1 MQIRGMELL
10 DQPSVRVAGEALAA
24 RYYPELIPDIDREVQ
39 LLGSLRFDTSCY
51 TKVIG
56 PVGNPDAA
64 LIARTGTNLW
74 ALRRHATIL
83 LWYSKKPGA
92 GYALL
97 KDFVKWTTGQKHVV
111 LAGVIDDFGMRSGVI
126 ALLRRAGF
134 IQRGGAH
141 LFFPRGAK

>member
-1 MQIRGMELL
+1 MNIRGMEIA
-10 DQPSVRVAGEALAA
+10 DQPAIRVAGEALAA
-24 RYYPELIPDIDREVQ
+24 SYYPELIPDIEREHGILSSMRNDTQQYCRV
-39 LLGSLRFDTSCY
+39 LG
-51 TKVIG
+51 KVG
-56 PVGNPDAA
+56 DPDAA
-64 LIARTGTNLW
+64 LIASTGGNLW

-97 KDFVKWTTGQKHVV
+97 KDFVQWARGQKHVV
-111 LAGVIDDFGMRSGVI
+111 LAGIVDDFGMSDETV

-134 IQRGGAH
+134 IQRGGTH

>member
-1 MQIRGMELL
+1 MVIR
-10 DQPSVRVAGEALAA
+10 DIPAIRVAGEAIAA
-24 RYYPELIPDIDREVQ
+24 RYYPELIPDIERENGILSSMRADSNQYCRV
-39 LLGSLRFDTSCY
+39 LGE
-51 TKVIG
+51 
-56 PVGNPDAA
+56 PGNPDAA
-64 LIARTGTNLW
+64 LIASTGGNLW

-97 KDFVKWTTGQKHVV
+97 KDFVRWTKEQNSVV
-111 LAGVIDDFGMRSGVI
+111 LVGIIDDFGMNDDTV

-141 LFFPRGAK
+141 LFFPRVR